1 VSGALRGN
9 LCRQLARRPA
19 RHVAAG
25 QYLYFAGDPAKSL
38 YLVKTGLIKTSRVS
52 LSGGEMILE
61 FHRPGELFGELCFCT
76 GVRHEQARALEPS
89 EVVEILVS
97 DLSAHLS
104 RNPDAS
110 FDLMEALC
118 DRLAGAYGRL
128 QSLTFES
135 TLERLARM
143 LLLLADML
151 GEATPD
157 GVHITHY
164 IRQEELAQLVAARRE
179 VVSTLLNQLRDR
191 GLIDYSRKGS
201 ISVRRDLLQEYIRSL
216 GPRPE

>member
-1 VSGALRGN
+1 
-9 LCRQLARRPA
+9 
-19 RHVAAG
+19 
-25 QYLYFAGDPAKSL
+25 
-38 YLVKTGLIKTSRVS
+38 
-52 LSGGEMILE
+52 
-61 FHRPGELFGELCFCT
+61 
-76 GVRHEQARALEPS
+76 
-89 EVVEILVS
+89 
-97 DLSAHLS
+97 
-104 RNPDAS
+104 
-110 FDLMEALC
+110 LC